1 MTLIERYLLRS
12 LLLPFT
18 FCFVGLSSLWII
30 ADLFGTLDDFIEN
43 KTPLSLIVSYYTA
56 QIPIIAYIAL
66 PITILLATLL
76 SLHQLRRRQELTA
89 MLASGISITTLIRP
103 YLFVALFASLCLYL
117 LSRSAIPEAEATR
130 RAIIQ
135 DIRTTEEQ
143 HSPWI
148 SNLVFRD
155 IHTEQMWFLGRFN
168 TRDLYAESVEILQQ
182 RNGEDQWKYFARR
195 ASWNGST
202 WDLQA
207 VKTIFYSHQGL
218 PAKESWHPALS
229 PKELTL
235 NPQDII
241 LTQSPPKFTPTS
253 LLQKAIQ
260 TLSENNH
267 PDRYLYITELAFRN
281 TAPFIPIIFLLA
293 ALAAGLGQLS
303 ARRPVNIAAA
313 IFILLSYWLIQ
324 EISRALGSSGR
335 LSPSIAAAI
344 PILIFL
350 AFAIREFYTKVIR
363 Q

>member
-12 LLLPFT
+12 LLLPFI

-43 KTPLSLIVSYYTA
+43 KTPFSLIVSYYTA

-89 MLASGISITTLIRP
+89 MLASGISIATLIRP
-103 YLFVALFASLCLYL
+103 YVFIALFASLCLYL
-117 LSRSAIPEAEATR
+117 LARSAIPQAEATR
-130 RAIIQ
+130 RAVIQ
-135 DIRTTEEQ
+135 DIRAAEQ

-155 IHTEQMWFLGRFN
+155 IHTEQIWFLGRFN

-182 RNGEDQWKYFARR
+182 HNGEDQWKYFARR
-195 ASWNGST
+195 ASWNGRT

-207 VKTIFYSHQGL
+207 VKTILYSRQGL
-218 PAKESWHPALS
+218 PTKESWHPDLS

-241 LTQSPPKFTPTS
+241 LTQSPPKFTPTD

-260 TLSENNH
+260 TLSDNNH

-281 TAPFIPIIFLLA
+281 TAPFIPIIFLIA
-293 ALAAGLGQLS
+293 ALAVGFGQLS
-303 ARRPVNIAAA
+303 TRRPVNIAAA
-313 IFILLSYWLIQ
+313 IFILLSYWLVQ

-335 LSPSIAAAI
+335 LSPSIAAAT
-344 PILIFL
+344 PVLIFL
-350 AFAIREFYTKVIR
+350 TFALQQFYTKVIR